1 MADCACLSP
10 AQGDLSDRV
19 AMLGSEDAKKK
30 LTALKEARLAFLE
43 EEVPALVA
51 KGATQGE

>member
-1 MADCACLSP
+1 
-10 AQGDLSDRV
+10 
-19 AMLGSEDAKKK
+19 MLGSEDAKKK

-51 KGATQGE
+51 KGATQGGLGQGLGLRVLGF